1 MTEANTTGV
10 KRLFSDE
17 YVRATNE
24 MFDYLK
30 MASKFSLDSER
41 RKYWKNKAM
50 EVKKYREELKS
61 QGKHLYK

>member
-1 MTEANTTGV
+1 MTETKGV

-17 YVRATNE
+17 YVRATNK

-30 MASKFSLDSER
+30 RASKFSPDSER
-41 RKYWKNKAM
+41 NKYWKNKAE

-61 QGKHLYK
+61 SGKHLYK